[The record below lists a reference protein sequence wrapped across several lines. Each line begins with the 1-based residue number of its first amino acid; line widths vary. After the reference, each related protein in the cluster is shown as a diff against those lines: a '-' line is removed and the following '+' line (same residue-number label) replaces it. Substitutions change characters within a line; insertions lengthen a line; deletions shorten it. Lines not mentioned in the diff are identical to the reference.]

1 MGGKKKGKKGSKKGK
16 KGGKVP
22 GDDLNYDEKNW
33 ILEAEWRA
41 LEQREIIVKREAGIW
56 KAREQEAMHKQKQLY
71 QCQDDESKRTDAIIA
86 DMTRQYKSTDQEMSE
101 FEQQLAQRIE
111 ENEYTID
118 SLEAKK
124 QALTKEKEKIQHQK
138 EEEIKELTNY
148 IEAMNNNFSQMLEK
162 TLKKMKDKIARANKE
177 WEEEQ
182 DQKMIDKFQ
191 DIINEQRVAS

>member
-1 MGGKKKGKKGSKKGK
+1 M
-16 KGGKVP
+16 
-22 GDDLNYDEKNW
+22 
-33 ILEAEWRA
+33 
-41 LEQREIIVKREAGIW
+41 
-56 KAREQEAMHKQKQLY
+56 
-71 QCQDDESKRTDAIIA
+71 
-86 DMTRQYKSTDQEMSE
+86 
-101 FEQQLAQRIE
+101 
-111 ENEYTID
+111 
-118 SLEAKK
+118 
-124 QALTKEKEKIQHQK
+124 TKEKEKIQHQK